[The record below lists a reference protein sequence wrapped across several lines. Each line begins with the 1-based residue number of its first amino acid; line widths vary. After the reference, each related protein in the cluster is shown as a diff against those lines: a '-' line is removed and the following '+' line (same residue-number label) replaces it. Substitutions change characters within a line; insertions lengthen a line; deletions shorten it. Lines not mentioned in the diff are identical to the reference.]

1 MDPQCSA
8 QDVLRCDKCEAP
20 AVSISYKVSRIKLC
34 TDCEKKNCHEMSHP
48 HKVLPY
54 PQGHSFTQNPLCVK
68 HAGKQC
74 QLNCITCD
82 VPVCATCTDSKEHS
96 GHSFSNVDHEA
107 GDLENEHLL
116 ANFDKGRTSL
126 ESENLSKL
134 SISSQEDGQ
143 EFTTTEIGSKVKT
156 SQLNKSQQEEQPKI
170 QGPEASC
177 PQTVACTRNEVTT
190 TCGEDKIFTA
200 GNKLRSFQQ
209 TSIVTTTSRVLHG
222 NRTVTTE
229 YGFLYCSSELHM
241 GKNQKRDKP
250 GPKLNSKR

>member
-8 QDVLRCDKCEAP
+8 QDALRCDQCEAP

-34 TDCEKKNCHEMSHP
+34 KDCQKKNGQEMSHP
-48 HKVLPY
+48 
-54 PQGHSFTQNPLCVK
+54 QGHYITQNPPCAK
-68 HAGKQC
+68 HDGKQC
-74 QLNCITCD
+74 QLNCTTCD
-82 VPVCATCTDSKEHS
+82 VPVCATCTDSQEQS
-96 GHSFSNVDHEA
+96 GHSFSNVDHKA
-107 GDLENEHLL
+107 VDSGNEHLS

-134 SISSQEDGQ
+134 SISAQEDGQ
-143 EFTTTEIGSKVKT
+143 EFTTAEIGSKAKT

-170 QGPEASC
+170 RGPEASC

-190 TCGEDKIFTA
+190 TCGEDTTLTA

-222 NRTVTTE
+222 NRTVTTV
-229 YGFLYCSSELHM
+229 YGFLYCSAEVHA
-241 GKNQKRDKP
+241 GKNQKRGKP
-250 GPKLNSKR
+250 GPLNSKQ

>member
-8 QDVLRCDKCEAP
+8 QDVLRCDQCEAP

-34 TDCEKKNCHEMSHP
+34 KDCEKKNCQEMSHP
-48 HKVLPY
+48 HQDLPH
-54 PQGHSFTQNPLCVK
+54 PQGHSITQNPQCAK

-96 GHSFSNVDHEA
+96 GHIFSNVDHEA
-107 GDLENEHLL
+107 GDLGNEHLS
-116 ANFDKGRTSL
+116 ANFDKGKTSI
-126 ESENLSKL
+126 ESENLSKM

-143 EFTTTEIGSKVKT
+143 EFTTAEIGSKAKT

-170 QGPEASC
+170 RGPDASC

-190 TCGEDKIFTA
+190 TCGEDMKFTA
-200 GNKLRSFQQ
+200 GNKLCSFQQ
-209 TSIVTTTSRVLHG
+209 TSIVTTTSLVLHG

-229 YGFLYCSSELHM
+229 YGFLYCSAEVHT
-241 GKNQKRDKP
+241 GKNQKRGKP
-250 GPKLNSKR
+250 GPLNSKQ

>member
-8 QDVLRCDKCEAP
+8 QDVLRCDQCEAA

-34 TDCEKKNCHEMSHP
+34 KDCEKKKCQEISHP
-48 HKVLPY
+48 HQDLPY
-54 PQGHSFTQNPLCVK
+54 PQGHSITQNPLCVK
-68 HAGKQC
+68 HAGKQY

-96 GHSFSNVDHEA
+96 RHIFSNVGHEA
-107 GDLENEHLL
+107 VDSGNEHLS

-134 SISSQEDGQ
+134 SIRSQEDGQ
-143 EFTTTEIGSKVKT
+143 EFTTAEIGSKAKT

-170 QGPEASC
+170 QGPDASC

-190 TCGEDKIFTA
+190 TCGEDTKFTA

-209 TSIVTTTSRVLHG
+209 TSIITTTSRVLHG
-222 NRTVTTE
+222 DRTVTTE
-229 YGFLYCSSELHM
+229 YGFLYCSAEVHA
-241 GKNQKRDKP
+241 GKNQKWGKP
-250 GPKLNSKR
+250 GPLNSKQ